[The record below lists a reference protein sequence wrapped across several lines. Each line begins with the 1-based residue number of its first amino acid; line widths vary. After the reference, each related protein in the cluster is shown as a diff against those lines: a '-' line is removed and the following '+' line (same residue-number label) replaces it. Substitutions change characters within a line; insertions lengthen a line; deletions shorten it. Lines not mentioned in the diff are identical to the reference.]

1 MLKSPGNL
9 KFTKN
14 KLLKTE
20 LDEKPKNSFNEDIF
34 VLKKFLEHVYS
45 VDLTME
51 SGEMIQFEKI
61 ILEKYLR
68 IGVLSNTFDQKSA
81 ENLTENALTLSKTLN
96 TKFSLIE
103 EFKTKIDET
112 IRSACLAE
120 SLAKGRKIL
129 RSKKCLTDSILP
141 NSDETLLSVTDESCQ
156 LSESLQT
163 SLSLR
168 FQSPAVIS
176 QQCAEL
182 WRLCLA
188 DKKAAGCLADMY
200 SVFIPKTH
208 DLVNDL
214 SSFAVFYNDIE
225 WLIGGLT
232 RLSLEDDMEKS
243 DKFQIFK
250 VQNKLETILEKISI
264 KHIKRLQVGLF
275 SYFLTFCN
283 SKTFHLFFL

>member
-1 MLKSPGNL
+1 MN
-9 KFTKN
+9 
-14 KLLKTE
+14 
-20 LDEKPKNSFNEDIF
+20 DA
-34 VLKKFLEHVYS
+34 
-45 VDLTME
+45 
-51 SGEMIQFEKI
+51 EMIQLEKI

-68 IGVLSNTFDQKSA
+68 IGVLSNTFDRKSA
-81 ENLTENALTLSKTLN
+81 ETLTENALTLSKTLN

-129 RSKKCLTDSILP
+129 RSKKCLTDSISP
-141 NSDETLLSVTDESCQ
+141 NSDDTLLSVTDESCQ

-188 DKKAAGCLADMY
+188 DKKAAGCLAHMY

-208 DLVNDL
+208 DLVNDI
-214 SSFAVFYNDIE
+214 SIFAVFYNDIE

-232 RLSLEDDMEKS
+232 RLSLENDMEKS
-243 DKFQIFK
+243 DQFQIFK
-250 VQNKLETILEKISI
+250 VQNKLETILEKNSI
-264 KHIKRLQVGLF
+264 KHITRLQVGEF
-275 SYFLTFCN
+275 S
-283 SKTFHLFFL
+283 FFIF